1 MNPVNFHGP
10 LVGLKTDRP
19 PPDNTQPDQSDAVK
33 VEEKKE
39 AAKEKLLVCA
49 SCHHVIT
56 RPAARISIN
65 GAHQHSFANPSG
77 LIFEIGCFN
86 AAPGCDHVGRAS
98 DEFTWFKGYQWRIA
112 VCRNCLA
119 HLGWEFA
126 SSGTSFYG
134 LILTSLNLSEQ

>member
-10 LVGLKTDRP
+10 PVALKTDLT
-19 PPDNTQPDQSDAVK
+19 PPDNTQPDQSDAVE
-33 VEEKKE
+33 VEAE
-39 AAKEKLLVCA
+39 KEKFLVCA
-49 SCHHVIT
+49 SCHKIIT

-86 AAPGCDHVGRAS
+86 EAPGCDHVGRFS
-98 DEFTWFKGYQWRIA
+98 SEFTWFKGYQWRIA

-134 LILTSLNLSEQ
+134 LILTSLTLSEQ